1 MKQNYE
7 SISFAPSEIVNKK
20 EEICSNLSLH
30 EKIFGERMLF
40 ALYNNLNEPNTL
52 YTFSSFANVLLAE
65 AMQIWK
71 L

>member
-1 MKQNYE
+1 
-7 SISFAPSEIVNKK
+7 VNKK